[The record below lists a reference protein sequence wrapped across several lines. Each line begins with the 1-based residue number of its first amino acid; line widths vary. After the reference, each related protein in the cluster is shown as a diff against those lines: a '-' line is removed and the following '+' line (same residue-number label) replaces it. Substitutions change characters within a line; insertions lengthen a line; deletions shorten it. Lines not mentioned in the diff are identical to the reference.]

1 MLDTSKHTAKR
12 QTGWVIRVGRGW
24 VDVVVDRHVRRVSTR
39 PDLLVKAGCTLQII
53 NDQGFALLPNAEPYS
68 NKMQ

>member
-1 MLDTSKHTAKR
+1 MLNTDKR
-12 QTGWVIRVGRGW
+12 STTGWVIRVGRGW

-53 NDQGFALLPNAEPYS
+53 NDQGFALLPTAEPQ
-68 NKMQ
+68 NTKMQ